1 MTDTARNIGKSDPAA
16 HHLREM
22 CGRDAAQLRR
32 GEGLWL
38 LPPLLWIGQS
48 AVVAAIFATLLQGT
62 PGLPWLIVMT
72 GLFLLIGLVRV
83 GLETHAADRLTR
95 LARAGVRRLRDDLVE
110 RETRR
115 APHDPARPDSAAL
128 AVLLAEKLDHL
139 VPYITR
145 YRPAML
151 RVMVVPLT
159 ILVLAFWLSWAVG
172 LVLLISGPLIPV
184 FQALVGLAARDASV
198 RQMAEIGTLN
208 SALLDRLRGL
218 VDIRLLGA
226 TERMVAGFRD
236 RAEALRASTMA
247 VLRVAFLTSAVL
259 ELFAA
264 LGVAMVAVYV
274 GFSLLELIDFGYW
287 QNPLT
292 VGEGIFLLLLAP
304 AFFEPMRE
312 LAAAWHD
319 KAAALAVADEHR
331 ALQARPLR
339 PLPGTGGAADR
350 LTGAPAIRTRGL
362 MVDHGAPLR
371 FPDLDIAAGD
381 SLAITGPSGSGKTM
395 LLSLLAGL
403 SAPDAGE
410 IEVAGRP
417 LDDTTTDGWRA
428 RLAWVPQGV
437 HFLSGSLRHNLAP
450 GATAEELADA
460 LGRAHAQAVVQRL
473 PRGLDTRL
481 GELGTGVS
489 GGEARRL
496 MLARAIHAAP
506 DVLIADEPT
515 ADLDPETAQEVTQQL
530 LALSQQ
536 GVTLIIATHDMRLAN
551 RMTHRL
557 ELPPFGE
564 EAG

>member
-1 MTDTARNIGKSDPAA
+1 MTGTARSKGSADPAA
-16 HHLREM
+16 DHLRVICALDE
-22 CGRDAAQLRR
+22 AELRR
-32 GEGLWL
+32 AEGVWL
-38 LPPLLWIGQS
+38 VPPLLWIGQS
-48 AVVAAIFATLLQGT
+48 AVVAAILSALLQEALA
-62 PGLPWLIVMT
+62 LPWFIAMA
-72 GLFLLIGLVRV
+72 GLFLLVGLVRV
-83 GLETHAADRLTR
+83 GLETRAAERLTR
-95 LARAGVRRLRDDLVE
+95 LARARVRTLRDDLVD

-115 APHDPARPDSAAL
+115 APHDPARPDSAFL
-128 AVLLAEKLDHL
+128 ATLMAEKLDHL

-172 LVLLISGPLIPV
+172 LVLLISGPLIPI
-184 FQALVGLAARDASV
+184 FQVLVGLAARDASV

-208 SALLDRLRGL
+208 TALLDRLRAL

-247 VLRVAFLTSAVL
+247 VLRVAFLSSAVL

-274 GFSLLELIDFGYW
+274 GFSLLELVDFGYW
-287 QNPLT
+287 HNPLT

-319 KAAALAVADEHR
+319 KAAALAVVDEHR
-331 ALQARPLR
+331 ALHVCPLR
-339 PLPGTGGAADR
+339 PLLGTGGAAER
-350 LTGAPAIRTRGL
+350 LTGAPAIRSRGL
-362 MVDHGAPLR
+362 MVDHGTRLR
-371 FPDLDIAAGD
+371 FPDLDIAPGD

-403 SAPDAGE
+403 SAPDAGQ
-410 IEVAGRP
+410 IEVAGQP
-417 LDDTTTDGWRA
+417 LDTTTTDAWRA

-450 GATAEELADA
+450 GASASELADA
-460 LGRAHAQAVVQRL
+460 LDRARAQAVVQRL
-473 PRGLDTRL
+473 SRGLDTRL
-481 GELGTGVS
+481 GELGAGVS

-530 LALSQQ
+530 LELSRQ
-536 GVTLIIATHDMRLAN
+536 GVTLIVATHDMRLADC
-551 RMTHRL
+551 MAQRL
-557 ELPPFGE
+557 DLAAPGQ